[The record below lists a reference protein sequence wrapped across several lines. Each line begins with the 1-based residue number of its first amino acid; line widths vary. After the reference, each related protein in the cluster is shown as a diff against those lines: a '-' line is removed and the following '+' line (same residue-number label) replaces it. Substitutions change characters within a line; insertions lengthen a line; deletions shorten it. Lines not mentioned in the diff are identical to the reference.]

1 MPDLFA
7 HAVNAI
13 RPQQVHGLLDQVRPS
28 AVEHPEAQI
37 LQELGLCGGCVQ
49 LSGGTETI
57 LRSADGKNRS
67 ITVIKWELIS
77 EMDFDI
83 CEYASPL
90 HSEGNRK

>member
-13 RPQQVHGLLDQVRPS
+13 RTQQVHGLLDQIRPP
-28 AVEHPEAQI
+28 AVQHPEAEI
-37 LQELGLCGGCVQ
+37 LQELGLRGGCVQ

-57 LRSADGKNRS
+57 LGSADENGRS

-77 EMDFDI
+77 EIDFEI
-83 CEYASPL
+83 CGYTSPQ
-90 HSEGNRK
+90 HTGAN

>member
-7 HAVNAI
+7 HAVDAI

-57 LRSADGKNRS
+57 LRSADGSSRS
-67 ITVIKWELIS
+67 ITVIKWELI
-77 EMDFDI
+77 
-83 CEYASPL
+83 
-90 HSEGNRK
+90 